1 MSGSPPRVHARRQ
14 LAAGAVVACLLTAC
28 TGTESSTAPGSEVA
42 SGAASSPGATDVC
55 GPVETPAL
63 QGGAHLLGDRSP
75 PVPYAS
81 TPPTSG
87 WHASG
92 AFTINVRGPSEALSE
107 PQQVSVLEAGGVVA
121 SYRDLSEVDRGALEE
136 AATMTYPGRVS
147 VTPYD
152 RLEEGEIAFTAWG
165 ALQRCDGLD
174 LDALAA
180 FVGTYADP
188 DPAAPGGH

>member
-1 MSGSPPRVHARRQ
+1 MSASLPRVNARRQ
-14 LAAGAVVACLLTAC
+14 LAVGAVAACLLTAC
-28 TGTESSTAPGSEVA
+28 TGTEPAAAPASEVA
-42 SGAASSPGATDVC
+42 AGAASPPGATDVC

-63 QGGAHLLGDRSP
+63 QGGSHLLGDRPP

-107 PQQVSVLEAGGVVA
+107 PQQVSVLESGGVVA
-121 SYRDLSEVDRGALEE
+121 SYRDLPEGDRGALEE
-136 AATMTYPGRVS
+136 TATMAYPGRVS

-165 ALQRCDGLD
+165 ALQRCDSLD

-180 FVGTYADP
+180 FVDTYADP
-188 DPAAPGGH
+188 DPATPGEH

>member
-1 MSGSPPRVHARRQ
+1 M
-14 LAAGAVVACLLTAC
+14 
-28 TGTESSTAPGSEVA
+28 
-42 SGAASSPGATDVC
+42 
-55 GPVETPAL
+55 
-63 QGGAHLLGDRSP
+63 LGDRPP

-92 AFTINVRGPSEALSE
+92 AFTIDVRGSSEALSE

-121 SYRDLSEVDRGALEE
+121 TYRDLPEDDRGALEE
-136 AATMTYPGRVS
+136 SATMAYPGRVA

-152 RLEEGEIAFTAWG
+152 RLEEGEVAFTAWG

-180 FVGTYADP
+180 FVDTYADP
-188 DPAAPGGH
+188 EPAAPGEH